1 VPLVRLER
9 VGGGALSTP
18 AGVGRGG
25 DASREMTDMLL
36 RHALETALHV
46 AREGEEDT
54 PAVPAPVPL
63 RPFLRFAKLPRHAL
77 AATRRVLDTDDE
89 FRARV
94 AEAADESMVGRP
106 GWLFL
111 TRPEGWEDELRA
123 LVASAEEEAGQE
135 AERKA
140 EQDARRRLAGA
151 EEAARRA
158 EQAASSAR
166 VEAAQAAAALADER
180 RARMAAAAEAAAV
193 AERLTQRVEAIRA
206 ERDRVRA
213 SAAAAADEAGTLRRR
228 VAELEDEVKDLK
240 DELKAS
246 GAGAAGAGA
255 GAAGPLGAAAAGVA
269 AGVAAAAAETPP
281 GEEGEVELAG
291 LGRLGAEVGRA
302 LREAA
307 AAATRLADALAAA
320 AAPLEGEPEAPGE
333 GPPEHAPARLA
344 SLAPPPATER
354 RRVEAPVRRPVPL
367 PPAIFDDSVEAAD
380 HLVRVSGVA
389 LVVDGYNVSQTGWPE
404 LPLAEQRRRLVAALG
419 ELAARTGADVRVVFD
434 GADLA
439 MPSVVPT
446 TSQLVRV
453 TFSSPGVEADDE
465 VLAMVSDLPLHR
477 PVVVATSDRAVQ
489 HGAMRVGANVIS
501 SSQLL
506 ALLGR

>member
-1 VPLVRLER
+1 
-9 VGGGALSTP
+9 
-18 AGVGRGG
+18 
-25 DASREMTDMLL
+25 
-36 RHALETALHV
+36 
-46 AREGEEDT
+46 
-54 PAVPAPVPL
+54 
-63 RPFLRFAKLPRHAL
+63 
-77 AATRRVLDTDDE
+77 
-89 FRARV
+89 
-94 AEAADESMVGRP
+94 
-106 GWLFL
+106 
-111 TRPEGWEDELRA
+111 
-123 LVASAEEEAGQE
+123 
-135 AERKA
+135 
-140 EQDARRRLAGA
+140 
-151 EEAARRA
+151 
-158 EQAASSAR
+158 
-166 VEAAQAAAALADER
+166 
-180 RARMAAAAEAAAV
+180 V

-206 ERDRVRA
+206 ERDRVWA
-213 SAAAAADEAGTLRRR
+213 AAAAAADEAGTLRRR

-281 GEEGEVELAG
+281 GEEGEVEFAG

-320 AAPLEGEPEAPGE
+320 AAPLEGEPEEPGE

-453 TFSSPGVEADDE
+453 TFSPPGVEADDE